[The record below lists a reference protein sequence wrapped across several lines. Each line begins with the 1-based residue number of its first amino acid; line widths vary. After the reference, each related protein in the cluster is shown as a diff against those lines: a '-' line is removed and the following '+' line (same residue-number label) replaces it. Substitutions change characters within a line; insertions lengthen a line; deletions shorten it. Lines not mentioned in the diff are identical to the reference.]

1 MSKISELTVFTCMKE
16 ENRKKP
22 SPPPR
27 ILLSIVP
34 LYNQPQAYDGICM
47 FPIYAVLKHTETGSL
62 YTEKKAVYY
71 FQISVFVP
79 EIFQFL
85 KYAN

>member
-1 MSKISELTVFTCMKE
+1 MSKISELTIFTCMKE

-47 FPIYAVLKHTETGSL
+47 FPIYAVLKHKQVVCTQRTKL
-62 YTEKKAVYY
+62 FT
-71 FQISVFVP
+71 
-79 EIFQFL
+79 IFKYLFL
-85 KYAN
+85 CQRYSSF